1 MPRVIRLAALGFAL
15 GLLTIGLAS
24 GSRITDARWLGL
36 LGSFWLLLILSA
48 WIPLPSELP
57 RFNRSVIRTA
67 MIISTIFCLLSAQ
80 LVRIQVVQ
88 GNAVANRIAEAPN
101 GETLSN
107 GRLLNTDLTVKRGQV
122 YDRNGVLLASSVQE
136 DGAWSRV
143 YPEPASAYVVGYFAP
158 LTVGTDGLEA
168 ARAEVLSG
176 EESGNVFEQW
186 GRELLHR
193 SREGND
199 LVLTLDTE
207 LQATAQSL
215 LGERPGAAV
224 LLEVETGRVLAMASY
239 PYYDPNLLTA
249 TTPDAAAAAEQ
260 YWTSLLGDKGLPL
273 VQRATEGV
281 YAPGSIF
288 KVITA
293 ATAIEMGFASPEKVY
308 EDDGSLDVAGRIIV
322 EHNRP
327 DDRTE
332 WTLAESLSWSL
343 NVVFARVGLAIG
355 ADNLRQFA
363 ANFGFGRE
371 VPFDVPVSES
381 QLASS
386 DDFLNNLPAVA
397 DTSFGQGE
405 LLVSPLHM
413 ALVAAGIANGGT
425 MMRPIL
431 VDSVVKPGGAV
442 VSEQEP
448 EAWLSPVSA
457 DTAAAVEEMM
467 VGAVETGY
475 ASAAQVSGIRVGG
488 KTGTAEV
495 ANAEPHAWFIGFA
508 GTPDPKYAV
517 AVVLENA
524 GAGRAGSQLV
534 GRDLLQAAIAAQQAR
549 APSYVRGS
557 IATDLWS
564 DYAKNGRMSYD
575 FLGNPYGAPRPAQA
589 IRRNRPPGNAV
600 FAARRAGVARQC
612 RHRRRG
618 RARR

>member
-1 MPRVIRLAALGFAL
+1 MPRVIRLTALGFAL

>member
-36 LGSFWLLLILSA
+36 LGSFWLLLILSV

-88 GNAVANRIAEAPN
+88 GNAVANRIAEASN

-122 YDRNGVLLASSVQE
+122 YDRNGALLAGSVQE

-168 ARAEVLSG
+168 ARAELLSG

-193 SREGND
+193 SRDGND
-199 LVLTLDTE
+199 LVLTLDAE

-249 TTPDAAAAAEQ
+249 TTPDAAAVAEQ
-260 YWTSLLGDKGLPL
+260 YWTSLLDDKGLPL

-386 DDFLNNLPAVA
+386 NDFLNTLPAVA

-431 VDSVVKPGGAV
+431 VDSVVKPGGTV

-524 GAGRAGSQLV
+524 GAGMAGSQLV
-534 GRDLLQAAIAAQQAR
+534 GRDLLQAAITAQQAR

-557 IATDLWS
+557 IVSDLWS

-575 FLGNPYGAPRPAQA
+575 FLGNPYGAPRPAQE

-600 FAARRAGVARQC
+600 FAARRAGIARQC

>member
-1 MPRVIRLAALGFAL
+1 MPRVIRLTALGFAL

-363 ANFGFGRE
+363 AKFGFGRE

-524 GAGRAGSQLV
+524 GAGMAGSQLV

>member
-1 MPRVIRLAALGFAL
+1 MPRVIRLTALGFAL

-524 GAGRAGSQLV
+524 GAGMAGSQLV